1 MIRRILFL
9 GLAVALLAAPAA
21 FAQSAAELRQRMA
34 QRLSQV
40 DELKAQGAVG
50 ENNRGL
56 LEVRGGG
63 GSAGSVVDAENRDRE
78 AVYALIAKDT
88 GTTPDAVARA
98 RARQIA
104 QQARPGV
111 WIQDERGEWKRK

>member
-9 GLAVALLAAPAA
+9 ALAVALAAAPAA

-56 LEVRGGG
+56 LEVRGDAA
-63 GSAGSVVDAENRDRE
+63 SAASVVDAENRDRE

-88 GTTPDAVARA
+88 GSTPDAVARA

>member
-34 QRLSQV
+34 QRLGQV
-40 DELKAQGAVG
+40 DELKAKGAVG

-56 LEVRGGG
+56 LEVRDG
-63 GSAGSVVDAENRDRE
+63 AAAAAAVVDAENRDRE
-78 AVYALIAKDT
+78 AVYVLIAKDT

-104 QQARPGV
+104 QQSRPGV
-111 WIQDERGEWKRK
+111 WVQDERGAWKRK